1 MKQLLSFM
9 GSVITTMAYLG
20 KTNTL
25 MGKAMFL
32 LNLMH
37 TLGYGYMVLLT
48 LTYNLYLPDPRD
60 DSRRVRGVVH
70 WKGLTGY
77 SIAMSLLL
85 YVWIKDAGTA
95 IDLSNSYGILAL
107 LGFML
112 SSIGVL
118 RGGWKSATT
127 SIPVIRPFS
136 AVAPLAASQFLTGV
150 LTKLPF
156 FTSSPVTRI
165 YTVGYSAICYCL
177 CLILLLNFKEDRKL
191 RSSSSEGL
199 NRQFVF

>member
-1 MKQLLSFM
+1 M

-25 MGKAMFL
+25 TGKAMFL
-32 LNLMH
+32 LNLLH

-70 WKGLTGY
+70 WKGLFGY
-77 SIAMSLLL
+77 SIVMSLLL

-95 IDLSNSYGILAL
+95 IDVSNNYNILAL

-127 SIPVIRPFS
+127 SIPVIRPS
-136 AVAPLAASQFLTGV
+136 RAVAPLAASQFLTGV

-156 FTSSPVTRI
+156 FSQSPVTRI
-165 YTVGYSAICYCL
+165 YTVGHAAISYCL
-177 CLILLLNFKEDRKL
+177 GLILLLNFKEDLK
-191 RSSSSEGL
+191 RSSPSD
-199 NRQFVF
+199 RHKQFVF

>member
-1 MKQLLSFM
+1 M

-25 MGKAMFL
+25 TGKAMFL
-32 LNLMH
+32 LNLLH

-48 LTYNLYLPDPRD
+48 LTYNLYLPDPRN

-70 WKGLTGY
+70 WKGLFGY
-77 SIAMSLLL
+77 SIVMSLLL

-95 IDLSNSYGILAL
+95 IDVSSNYNILAL

-127 SIPVIRPFS
+127 SIPVIRPS
-136 AVAPLAASQFLTGV
+136 RAVAPLAASQFLTGV

-156 FTSSPVTRI
+156 FAQSPVTRI
-165 YTVGYSAICYCL
+165 YTVGHAAISYCL
-177 CLILLLNFKEDRKL
+177 GLILLLNFKEDLK
-191 RSSSSEGL
+191 RSSPSD
-199 NRQFVF
+199 RHKQFVF